1 MIDPQATQAAAY
13 IVQTASF
20 LPNEPVH
27 NDEIESVLGMAG
39 GRPAGARHCFAAQQ
53 RIRQRF
59 YALDRHTGWPT
70 HTNAQLTAQAVRGLA
85 GGAGADAFA
94 LQDMACLATGTTTPD
109 QLAPNHGVMVH
120 GERHTP
126 PHLRIDDVHQS
137 PADLVFIYLFT
148 TCRVDHR

>member
-39 GRPAGARHCFAAQQ
+39 GRPSRARAIVL
-53 RIRQRF
+53 RSNGIRQRF
-59 YALDRHTGWPT
+59 YALDRHTGLPT

-94 LQDMACLATGTTTPD
+94 LQDMACLATVPRRPTSLRPTT
-109 QLAPNHGVMVH
+109 A
-120 GERHTP
+120 
-126 PHLRIDDVHQS
+126 
-137 PADLVFIYLFT
+137 
-148 TCRVDHR
+148 